1 MVRMEKIMKIIEQFI
16 KGKEN
21 DPKTCEDGLFTG
33 NFMAAVID
41 GVTPK
46 SNYLW
51 QGKTSGCYARVILLD
66 FLEKLSKAELKSLTP
81 EGFFSLLD
89 RQLNIA
95 SGIPPEKAAVKGSDS
110 PSLLQITDYPRA
122 SIILYNDICHEI
134 WSYGDCQCA
143 INGRVYTHEKEID
156 RLNAGLRAF
165 YLEYEL
171 QRGKTMEELANT
183 SPDPGRTAIQ
193 ENLKLQMDF
202 ENKDIPFGYPVLNGQ
217 GIEPF
222 MIKVYPVKP
231 GDEILL
237 ASDGYPVL
245 RGTLEESEKELQRI
259 LDEDPLCF
267 RIYRSTKGK
276 KSCNIS
282 FDDRAYCRILV

>member
-1 MVRMEKIMKIIEQFI
+1 MKIIEQFI
-16 KGKEN
+16 KGKED

-33 NFMAAVID
+33 SFIAAVID

-51 QGKTSGCYARVILLD
+51 QGKTSGRYAKDLLLD
-66 FLEKLSKAELKSLTP
+66 FLGKLSKSELKSLTP
-81 EGFFSLLD
+81 EGFFSHLD

-95 SGIPPEKAAVKGSDS
+95 SSIPSGETAVKGSDFS
-110 PSLLQITDYPRA
+110 SSLQITDYPRA

-134 WSYGDCQCA
+134 WAYGDCQCA

-156 RLNAGLRAF
+156 QLNAGLRAF
-165 YLEYEL
+165 HLAYEI

-193 ENLKLQMDF
+193 ENLKLQMSF
-202 ENKDIPFGYPVLNGQ
+202 ENINVPFGYPVLNGQ
-217 GIEPF
+217 GIEPS

-245 RGTLEESEKELQRI
+245 GRTLEESEKELQRI
-259 LDEDPLCF
+259 LKEDPLCF
-267 RIYRSTKGK
+267 RTYRSTKGK
-276 KSCNIS
+276 KSCNVS
-282 FDDRAYCRILV
+282 FDDRAYCKILV

>member
-1 MVRMEKIMKIIEQFI
+1 MPGFQSTRLVTEGALEPFFFLYTDDSIQGNPE
-16 KGKEN
+16 
-21 DPKTCEDGLFTG
+21 TC
-33 NFMAAVID
+33 
-41 GVTPK
+41 K
-46 SNYLW
+46 QSN
-51 QGKTSGCYARVILLD
+51 VM
-66 FLEKLSKAELKSLTP
+66 
-81 EGFFSLLD
+81 
-89 RQLNIA
+89 LNY
-95 SGIPPEKAAVKGSDS
+95 EVKNS
-110 PSLLQITDYPRA
+110 
-122 SIILYNDICHEI
+122 
-134 WSYGDCQCA
+134 QCA

-156 RLNAGLRAF
+156 WLNAGLRAF

-217 GIEPF
+217 GIEPS

-245 RGTLEESEKELQRI
+245 RGTLAESEKELQRI
-259 LDEDPLCF
+259 LEEDPLCF
-267 RIYRSTKGK
+267 RTYRSTKGK
-276 KSCNIS
+276 KSCNVS
-282 FDDRAYCRILV
+282 FDDRTYCRILV

>member
-1 MVRMEKIMKIIEQFI
+1 MKIIEQFT

-33 NFMAAVID
+33 CFIAAVID

-51 QGKTSGCYARVILLD
+51 QGKTSGRYAKDLLLD
-66 FLEKLSKAELKSLTP
+66 FLEELSKSELKSLTP
-81 EGFFSLLD
+81 EGFFSHLD

-95 SGIPPEKAAVKGSDS
+95 SSIPPEKAAVKGSDS

-217 GIEPF
+217 GIEPS

-245 RGTLEESEKELQRI
+245 RGTLAESEKELQRI
-259 LDEDPLCF
+259 LEEDPLCF
-267 RIYRSTKGK
+267 RTYRSTKGK
-276 KSCNIS
+276 KSCNVS
-282 FDDRAYCRILV
+282 FDDRTYCRILV